1 MGFAFIQPPGRK
13 RWKRWQQCFS
23 IYFPL
28 FCLCFTSQRKQNPQ
42 VRVTHAH
49 IFIFRLSVTR
59 ARGNKSVR
67 THEFYLI
74 VNNTG
79 NSTRFYFLD
88 DASDEVTK
96 PRSVNVNLR
105 PTQVHLV
112 LTRRFF
118 LILKRAYESLFVTI
132 HKPKTK
138 IIG

>member
-1 MGFAFIQPPGRK
+1 M
-13 RWKRWQQCFS
+13 
-23 IYFPL
+23 
-28 FCLCFTSQRKQNPQ
+28 
-42 VRVTHAH
+42 
-49 IFIFRLSVTR
+49 TR

-79 NSTRFYFLD
+79 NSTRFDFLD

-96 PRSVNVNLR
+96 PRSINVNLR

-112 LTRRFF
+112 LIRRFF

-132 HKPKTK
+132 HKTK
-138 IIG
+138 KLSGNCEFETVKRKRQLPSSTRAFKCLNAYSKNKGKLIRGEFMGNNNPLINVLA